1 MANCSFCN
9 KALEKGTSKM
19 FVYTSGK
26 ILYFCST
33 KCEKNMLVLKRK
45 SRTLKWASTE
55 KKK

>member
-9 KALEKGTSKM
+9 KALEKGTCKM